1 MADAGLLSRRRWTF
15 YRAAS
20 ARMGIVAATLSSGA
34 WRRFK
39 ALALWLG
46 LSALMVH
53 GLAPYC
59 LAGALVS
66 ASGDTI
72 VICTVHGQ
80 KTIRIGADGA
90 ALPDAPPSNDS
101 GSACLACVMCSDGP
115 ALKVSALVAAPRPP
129 AQAKS
134 DVATKF
140 LPSARGQFS
149 YSTRAPPLFA

>member
-1 MADAGLLSRRRWTF
+1 MGGRGPIEEMPSAF

-66 ASGDTI
+66 TSGDTI

-90 ALPDAPPSNDS
+90 ELPEKAPADDM
-101 GSACLACVMCSDGP
+101 GL
-115 ALKVSALVAAPRPP
+115 
-129 AQAKS
+129 
-134 DVATKF
+134 
-140 LPSARGQFS
+140 
-149 YSTRAPPLFA
+149 RASRA